1 MEFSVNVD
9 LKKVKKG
16 LDLTNSQMRWLQTRA
31 VKTTARNI
39 RVQVSK
45 GSMGLTDL
53 RRKKVIRA
61 RVKPLTARGKE
72 GVWVGTNDLKASEF
86 KGRPVEGNGGV
97 TFRGQFF
104 KGAFLG
110 KFKGDRRRR
119 ILQVVDGKLAEVLIG
134 IDAEANKFLIA
145 KIQPLIPE
153 RLEHNIAQ
161 AVDNL
166 KYVTLQK
173 AKKAK

>member
-16 LDLTNSQMRWLQTRA
+16 LALTDSQMRSLQKRA
-31 VKTTARNI
+31 IRTTARNI

-45 GSMGLTDL
+45 GNMGLTDL

-61 RVKPLTARGKE
+61 RVKPLTARNKE

-97 TFRGQFF
+97 TFRGHFF

-110 KFKGDRRRR
+110 KFKGDKRRR
-119 ILQVVDGKLAEVLIG
+119 ILQVVDGKVSEVLIG
-134 IDAEANKFLIA
+134 IAGEANTFLS
-145 KIQPLIPE
+145 KQIQPLMPE

-161 AVDNL
+161 AVDSV
-166 KYVTLQK
+166 KYVK
-173 AKKAK
+173 RKRK

>member
-16 LDLTNSQMRWLQTRA
+16 LDLTDSQMRWLQKRA
-31 VKTTARNI
+31 VTTTARNI

-45 GSMGLTDL
+45 GNMGLTDL

-72 GVWVGTNDLKASEF
+72 GVWIGTNDLKASEF

-97 TFRGQFF
+97 SFRGHFF

-110 KFKGDRRRR
+110 KFKNDRRRR
-119 ILQVVDGKLAEVLIG
+119 ILQIVDGKLAEVLIG
-134 IDAEANKFLIA
+134 IDAEANKFLLK

-153 RLEHNIAQ
+153 RLEYNIGQ

-166 KYVTLQK
+166 KYVT
-173 AKKAK
+173 AKRKRK